1 MASQGHLPKSALD
14 QLTPPEVVIRNEH
27 PKMTAEATVIV
38 PPQVNLPNN
47 RLPNLGDPR
56 SAVFGPPSNG
66 IGYGSAIG
74 SGAGLGI
81 GSGNGGGVGAGFGEG
96 IGGGVFRVGGG
107 VSAPRAIYK
116 PDPEYSPEARQAKYQ
131 GTVVLSLIVGADGRA
146 HGFRVVRSLGM
157 GLDEKAIE
165 AVQQWRF
172 EPARKDG
179 KPVSVAVDVEVN
191 FRLF

>member
-1 MASQGHLPKSALD
+1 MTIEQRPVSEYLALDNAANSAGGGGGGGHHDKMMASQGHLPDRALD

-96 IGGGVFRVGGG
+96 IGGGVFRAGGG
-107 VSAPRAIYK
+107 VSAPRAMYK
-116 PDPEYSPEARQAKYQ
+116 QDPEDSSEAYQAYYLVT
-131 GTVVLSLIVGADGRA
+131 GIV
-146 HGFRVVRSLGM
+146 S
-157 GLDEKAIE
+157 II
-165 AVQQWRF
+165 
-172 EPARKDG
+172 
-179 KPVSVAVDVEVN
+179 
-191 FRLF
+191 